1 MQKIKNVKAL
11 RKSIADGQREFRLL
25 LGDGYIYSRKTV
37 SPCADGRFKIV
48 NHIDD
53 SVQRLTG
60 RQLYTRSNIG
70 KAMRLGSFLAVP
82 PENY

>member
-1 MQKIKNVKAL
+1 MQRIKNVTAL
-11 RKSIADGQREFRLL
+11 RQSLATGQREFRLL

-37 SPCADGRFKIV
+37 TPCSDGRFKIV

>member
-1 MQKIKNVKAL
+1 MQRIKNVKAL
-11 RKSIADGQREFRLL
+11 RQALATGQREFRLL
-25 LGDGYIYSRKTV
+25 LSGGLVCSRKTIT
-37 SPCADGRFKIV
+37 PCTDGRFKIV

-70 KAMRLGSFLAVP
+70 ESMRLGGFWAESP
-82 PENY
+82 DDY